1 MKKLFLSLFTILAF
15 FSININVEAK
25 SSFYQFD
32 DNLDIENKFDG
43 SVFFAGE
50 TVFTK
55 SEVDG
60 IAFIG
65 GNNVE
70 VNGQVDY
77 GFFAG
82 NSIKITGK
90 VDNDLFAAGSNIS
103 INDNASVERDSYLAA
118 STINIKD
125 AKFGRDV
132 KMAAATITLRDVTIN
147 GDVYISATNIKLDNN
162 VVINGKLSY
171 NEDAVISGIDD
182 NNIGEV
188 DTYKTNIDE
197 STTLLSN
204 VKSKLFSIISGF
216 IILVIMFLAFPNLFK
231 KIDTK
236 INDNKIGNYFTKAGI
251 GFIGLIIIPIISII
265 SICTIIGMP
274 IGLILIAAYIVSLY
288 FAILL
293 SAYVLGNKIYTTM
306 FKKEYNFYTVS
317 FIGLIVIKALDLIP
331 VVSGIVG
338 LFSLLFGL
346 GMIISL
352 FIKDKK

>member
-1 MKKLFLSLFTILAF
+1 MKKLILCLFSVLAFLS
-15 FSININVEAK
+15 INTSVEAK
-25 SSFYQFD
+25 SSFYQFE
-32 DNLDIENKFDG
+32 DNLDVENKFDG

-60 IAFIG
+60 IAFVG
-65 GNNVE
+65 GNNIE

-77 GFFAG
+77 GFVAG

-90 VDNDLFAAGSNIS
+90 VENDLFAAGSNVA
-103 INDNASVERDSYLAA
+103 INDGASVERDSYLAA
-118 STINIKD
+118 STVSIKD
-125 AKFGRDV
+125 ATFGRDI
-132 KMAAATITLRDVTIN
+132 KIAAATVTLRDVTIN
-147 GDVYISATNIKLDNN
+147 GDIYISATNIKLDDN

-182 NNIGEV
+182 SNIGEV

-197 STTLLSN
+197 SATLLSN

-216 IILVIMFLAFPNLFK
+216 IILVIMFLSFPNLFK
-231 KIDTK
+231 KIDAKTS
-236 INDNKIGNYFTKAGI
+236 DNKIGNYFTKAGI

-288 FAILL
+288 FGMLIT
-293 SAYVLGNKIYTTM
+293 AYVLGNKLYTNL

-317 FIGLIVIKALDLIP
+317 FIGLIVIKALELIP
-331 VVSGIVG
+331 VISGIVG
-338 LFSLLFGL
+338 LLSLLFGL